1 MSNDKIRDWLGE
13 NRIIEVECLVPDMT
27 GKARGKFI
35 PVDKF
40 IEEDCRLPESILV
53 QTVTGDYTDAHDEL
67 VEPMDT
73 DMLLRPDPDTMR
85 PVPWVEDPTAQIIH
99 DCYTPEGEP
108 HPLATRNVLKRV
120 LSLYEAEGWRPVV
133 APEVEFYLIHKNLDP
148 DDELV
153 APIGRSGRREAG
165 RQSYSIDAVYEFDP
179 IIEELYGFCE
189 AQGLDVDS
197 FIHENG
203 VAQME
208 INFRHGDALDLADQ
222 VFVFKRTLRET
233 ALRHDMY
240 ATFMAKPMEHEPGS
254 AMHIHQSFVDT
265 KSGLN
270 IFSNED
276 GTEHERFR
284 HFIGGLQK
292 NTPAAIAFFAPNV
305 NSYRRFSPHIAAPIN
320 LHWGYENR
328 TVGIRVP
335 DSSTQARRVENRF
348 PGVDTNPY
356 LAIAVS
362 LACGYLGMKQGIE
375 ASEPHNGDAFLE
387 PITIAR
393 SLEQAVKLLNE
404 NNDLNEVLGPSFV
417 KAYCAVKQEE
427 FETFNRVI
435 SSWERQYLLLNV

>member
-1 MSNDKIRDWLGE
+1 MSSDKIRDWLRE

-53 QTVTGDYTDAHDEL
+53 QTVTGDYTDVHDEL

-179 IIEELYGFCE
+179 IIEELYDFCE

-393 SLEQAVKLLNE
+393 SLEQAVKFLNE
-404 NNDLNEVLGPSFV
+404 NNDLNEILGPGFV